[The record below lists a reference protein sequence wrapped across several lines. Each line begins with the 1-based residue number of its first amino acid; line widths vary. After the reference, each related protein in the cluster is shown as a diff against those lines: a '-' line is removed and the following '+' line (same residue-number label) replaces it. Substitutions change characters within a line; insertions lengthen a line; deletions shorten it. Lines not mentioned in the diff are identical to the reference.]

1 MPVPASAGVKR
12 APALHAIDDLEEAH
26 ALSIKASGRLKSRFS
41 AWQVSAEAASG
52 SPAREI
58 LTKADE
64 WKPDL
69 IVMGCQGRSGLGRFF
84 LGSVS
89 QKVANEA
96 HCSVRVARGT
106 AWKNGAP
113 VRIVIGLDGSPGSQA
128 AVATV
133 SSRAWPMG
141 SQARIIAVEDP
152 RRPIEGNRHE
162 GRGWVE
168 EFVEAAARQLRAA
181 NLAVSCKIETG
192 DPKRIIVIDA
202 EEWGAD
208 CIFLGSA
215 GLLGGGRNQMLG
227 SVATAVVARAHC
239 SVEIVR

>member
-1 MPVPASAGVKR
+1 VAAGVKP
-12 APALHAIDDLEEAH
+12 APALHTKDALEEAH
-26 ALSIKASGRLKSRFS
+26 ALSVKASERLKSHFV
-41 AWQVSAEAASG
+41 AWKVFAEAASG

-58 LTKADE
+58 LRKADK
-64 WKPDL
+64 WRPDL
-69 IVMGCQGRSGLGRFF
+69 IVVGCQGRSGLGRFL

-96 HCSVRVARGT
+96 LCSVRIARGT

-128 AVATV
+128 TAATV
-133 SSRAWPMG
+133 ASRAWPMG
-141 SQARIIAVEDP
+141 SEVRIIAVEDP
-152 RRPIEGNRHE
+152 GKPIEGNRHE
-162 GRGWVE
+162 GRAWVQ
-168 EFVEAAARQLRAA
+168 EFVEAAVKRLRAA
-181 NLAVSCKIETG
+181 ELAVSCKIETG
-192 DPKRIIVIDA
+192 DPKHILVIDA

-208 CIFLGSA
+208 CIFLGSSSLHNGA
-215 GLLGGGRNQMLG
+215 RNYMLG